1 MPESEKAG
9 VFLPPSCSHC
19 ANSVLAVLAARSLE
33 RRAAGGAFHAVSL
46 APTGVLRAADRERDL
61 GAGQLALGARHFL
74 GADHAPAAAPP
85 ITLRKPSFAAPKLP
99 R

>member
-33 RRAAGGAFHAVSL
+33 RRAAGGAFHAVAVDL
-46 APTGVLRAADRERDL
+46 AGVLRAADRERDL
-61 GAGQLALGARHFL
+61 GAGQLALGDRHFL
-74 GADHAPAAAPP
+74 AADHGRAVEHLIA
-85 ITLRKPSFAAPKLP
+85 LLKPQFAVRKLP
-99 R
+99 G